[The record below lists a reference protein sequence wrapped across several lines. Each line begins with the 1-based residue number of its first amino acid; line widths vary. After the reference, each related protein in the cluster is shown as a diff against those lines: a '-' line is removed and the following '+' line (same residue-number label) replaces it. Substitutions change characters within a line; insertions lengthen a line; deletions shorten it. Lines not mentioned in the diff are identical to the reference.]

1 MRLGAC
7 SAGREGPGNEARG
20 LQCRGEGGRA
30 LGMRLGACSAGRE
43 GGPWE

>member
-1 MRLGAC
+1 MQG
-7 SAGREGPGNEARG
+7 GREGPGNEARG
-20 LQCRGEGGRA
+20 LQCREGGRA

>member
-1 MRLGAC
+1 MRLGAY

-20 LQCRGEGGRA
+20 LQCR
-30 LGMRLGACSAGRE
+30 E